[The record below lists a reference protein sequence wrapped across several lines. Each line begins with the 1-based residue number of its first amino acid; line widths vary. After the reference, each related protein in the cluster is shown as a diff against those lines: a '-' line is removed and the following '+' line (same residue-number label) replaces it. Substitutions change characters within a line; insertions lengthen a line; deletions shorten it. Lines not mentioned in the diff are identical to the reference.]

1 MVKVICRKTTV
12 GMTMRWSCQ
21 AWEGRS
27 ITRIA
32 DKVGHVVGLM
42 AMVVVVE
49 AARAG
54 ISIIRLELMRQILG
68 IVMARKAMVIR
79 AMGR

>member
-1 MVKVICRKTTV
+1 
-12 GMTMRWSCQ
+12 
-21 AWEGRS
+21 
-27 ITRIA
+27 
-32 DKVGHVVGLM
+32 M